1 MMLNNDSKDAKVIT
15 LVDTTFPKGT
25 EGTILTSAFVEGTTM
40 RVYCIQTNEEIKGL
54 VSGLK
59 SEWYFERDL
68 KYN

>member
-1 MMLNNDSKDAKVIT
+1 MLNNDSKGAEIIT
-15 LVDTTFPKGT
+15 LVDAPFPKGT
-25 EGTILTSAFVEGTTM
+25 KGKILTSAFVEGTTM

-68 KYN
+68 KNN